1 MLPQD
6 QAAQSR
12 INKLFGQAKGSS
24 PMFVISA
31 GEATKAINQLVFEC
45 VHHGINEMEAI
56 DRIDRAMCDIRPEPV
71 HTSAITRFRAIVE
84 EYGMETTKRKIR
96 RKVRVGT

>member
-1 MLPQD
+1 MLNLEIQT
-6 QAAQSR
+6 R
-12 INKLFGQAKGSS
+12 IDKLFGQPQGVS
-24 PMFVISA
+24 MFVISA
-31 GEATKAINQLVFEC
+31 EDAVKAINGLVFEC
-45 VHHGINEMEAI
+45 VHHGMNENAAL